1 MRCNKTNDAA
11 KLQDEKKKKK
21 EEDERRRKEERA
33 KKMAEFDKFKNPTG
47 PNFVISKRGGGGGGG
62 DGEVLNT
69 SLRTV
74 LLIRCYFND
83 CVTLYILGGGSV

>member
-1 MRCNKTNDAA
+1 VTVDSCALEIFLLTYLRLGRCSRCESDFAA

-21 EEDERRRKEERA
+21 EEDERKRKEERA

-62 DGEVLNT
+62 GEVYCAFLM
-69 SLRTV
+69 
-74 LLIRCYFND
+74 
-83 CVTLYILGGGSV
+83 